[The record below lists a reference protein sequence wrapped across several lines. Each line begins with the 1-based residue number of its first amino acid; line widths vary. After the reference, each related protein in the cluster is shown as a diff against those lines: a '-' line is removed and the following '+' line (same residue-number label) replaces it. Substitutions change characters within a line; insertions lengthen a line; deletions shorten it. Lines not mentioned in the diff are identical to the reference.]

1 MDGLSGFECAAAVL
15 PPRLRNAA
23 SALAARDKAA
33 AEELRLRAGSAAQVI
48 LNGGE
53 TELFSGYAVT
63 PRDIADIIEIAT
75 GASAH
80 SAMESIRRGFVT
92 VRGGC
97 RIGLCG
103 TAVAGRNGIEGMR
116 RISSVNIRIPREVYG
131 CAAPVWD
138 EFWRAGLPSV
148 LIISPPGGGKT
159 TMLRELCRLASDSG
173 VRVSLADERGE
184 VAAMWDGIPQFDVGR
199 RTDVLTGAPKGEA
212 IALLLRSMNPEI
224 IALDEITAQEDIS
237 AIEQAACCGVR
248 LMATAHARDQR
259 ELSSRPLYSGLL
271 EKGIFEAIIHIGRS
285 DRVPVLE
292 RVRP

>member
-1 MDGLSGFECAAAVL
+1 MDGLSGFERAAAVL
-15 PPRLRNAA
+15 PQRLRTAALDLALWERAA
-23 SALAARDKAA
+23 S
-33 AEELRLRAGSAAQVI
+33 EELRLRAGSEAQVI
-48 LNGGE
+48 LNRGE
-53 TELFSGYAVT
+53 AELLPGYVVT

-103 TAVAGRNGIEGMR
+103 TVVVGRNGIEGMR
-116 RISSVNIRIPREVYG
+116 HISSLNIRIPREVRG
-131 CAAPVWD
+131 CAAAVWD
-138 EFWRAGLPSV
+138 ELMSGGLPSI

-159 TMLRELCRLASDSG
+159 TLLRELCRLASNFG

-184 VAAMWDGIPQFDVGR
+184 VAAVWDGVPQFDVGR

-212 IALLLRSMNPEI
+212 VALLLRSMNPEI
-224 IALDEITAQEDIS
+224 IALDEITAPEDIF

-248 LMATAHARDQR
+248 LIATAHARDLR
-259 ELSSRPLYSGLL
+259 ELASRPLYSGLL
-271 EKGIFEAIIHIGRS
+271 QKRIFEAVIRIRRDG
-285 DRVPVLE
+285 RVPVFE
-292 RVRP
+292 RIEL